1 MRAAPPS
8 AANGPARIAVIGS
21 DAMLVA
27 RLRGNLIKGLISSG
41 HAVRCFAP
49 QAGAGPARHLA
60 DLGAELASFPLD
72 PPGAGP
78 FAERSNINAL
88 ASALGEW
95 QPQIVVTNGRRTT
108 LFGIEAAA
116 KARVARIVPIVS
128 GLGSLE
134 LGPAENGS
142 WLART
147 RRKRRLKSAFA
158 ASAAAIFHNT
168 SDVEALQALGLLS
181 PARLPLCVVNGA
193 GVSLDD
199 FAQQPLPGLEDGMVF
214 ILLARLDRL
223 KGVEE
228 FCAAARL
235 VKAQAPTA
243 RFIVVGP
250 PGIGADGISAADMR
264 AWEGAVTYEGAAD
277 DPRQALASAHVV
289 VLPSKVEGMS
299 RVLMEA
305 AALGRPI
312 ITSDIPGCRNAVDER
327 INGCLVPPGDAA
339 ALAEALQSFLKR
351 PDQLAPMG
359 RASRLKAERRFDE
372 RQVVQ
377 HELAMILG
385 HASSR
390 VSAA

>member
-1 MRAAPPS
+1 MRAAPPA

-49 QAGAGPARHLA
+49 QAGAGPARQLA
-60 DLGAELASFPLD
+60 DFGAELASFPLD

-78 FAERSNINAL
+78 FAERSSINAL
-88 ASALGEW
+88 AGALGEW
-95 QPQIVVTNGRRTT
+95 QPQIVVANGRRTT
-108 LFGIEAAA
+108 LFGIEAAV
-116 KARVARIVPIVS
+116 KARVGRIVPIVS

-134 LGPAENGS
+134 LGPAESGS
-142 WLART
+142 WLARA
-147 RRKRRLKSAFA
+147 RRRRRLKNAFA
-158 ASAAAIFHNT
+158 ASSAAIFHNT
-168 SDVEALQALGLLS
+168 SDVAALQALGMLP
-181 PARLPLCVVNGA
+181 PARLPLCVVKGA

-199 FAQQPLPGLEDGMVF
+199 FTTQPLPGLDDGMVF
-214 ILLARLDRL
+214 LLLARLDRL

-235 VKAQAPTA
+235 VKASAPTA

-250 PGIGADGISAADMR
+250 PGTGTEGLGAADMR
-264 AWEGAVTYEGAAD
+264 AWADAVAYEGTAD
-277 DPRQALASAHVV
+277 DPRLALARAHVV

-305 AALGRPI
+305 AASGRPI
-312 ITSDIPGCRNAVDER
+312 IASDIPGCRGTVDER

-339 ALAEALQSFLKR
+339 ALAAAMQSFLAR
-351 PDQLAPMG
+351 PDQLAAMA

-372 RQVVQ
+372 RQIVQ